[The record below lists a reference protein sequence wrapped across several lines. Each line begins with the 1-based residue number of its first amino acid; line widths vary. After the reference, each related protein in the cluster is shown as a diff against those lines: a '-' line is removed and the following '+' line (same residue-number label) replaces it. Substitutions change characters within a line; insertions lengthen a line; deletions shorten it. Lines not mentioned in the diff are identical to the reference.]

1 MLYVVTG
8 FPRSGTSMM
17 MRCLQFAGI
26 EPVVSRSREAMM
38 AKRNIGEYAANPNGF
53 YEVEDSEVLRV
64 GFLENIEENRCIK
77 LLPTS
82 LTCLPVRPTRVIWM
96 RRDPAEIRRSYER
109 TFPNEN
115 FDKKFPAWP
124 RTHDVQIK
132 SIQPILRDRRSID
145 LIELQYADVIEN
157 PARAL
162 RSLQIVNA
170 SKAAMAV
177 DASLYRNRVT

>member
-17 MRCLQFAGI
+17 MRCLQFAGVQ
-26 EPVVSRSREAMM
+26 PVVSQEREARM
-38 AKRNIGEYAANPNGF
+38 AKRNAGEYAANPYGF
-53 YEVEDSEVLRV
+53 YEVDDSEALRV
-64 GFLENIEENRCIK
+64 GFLENIEEGRCIK

-82 LTCLPVRPTRVIWM
+82 LPCLPVRPTMVIWM
-96 RRDPAEIRRSYER
+96 RRDSAEIRRSYER

-124 RTHDVQIK
+124 RTHDVQIN
-132 SIQPILRDRRSID
+132 SIQPIIRDRRSIT
-145 LIELQYADVIEN
+145 LIELQYADVIKN
-157 PARAL
+157 PSSAL
-162 RSLQIVNA
+162 RPLNLVNA

-177 DASLYRNRVT
+177 DASLYRNRVA